1 MQMGIHF
8 EFKGLIWIP
17 AFAGMTASV
26 ENQGVSQLNFS
37 APKSQGG
44 LNEALLRLAQSRH
57 SLVLLMTSKPNTT

>member
-1 MQMGIHF
+1 LLGELSREVENHTQVAVIPMQMGIHF

-37 APKSQGG
+37 APKS
-44 LNEALLRLAQSRH
+44 
-57 SLVLLMTSKPNTT
+57 